1 MYYDGIMKRGEY
13 KDVILVVLQRSINIL
28 FVLLYLNDLRKIF
41 KKKIVDGILN
51 L

>member
-1 MYYDGIMKRGEY
+1 MCYDGIMKRGEY

>member
-13 KDVILVVLQRSINIL
+13 KDVILVVLQCSINIL